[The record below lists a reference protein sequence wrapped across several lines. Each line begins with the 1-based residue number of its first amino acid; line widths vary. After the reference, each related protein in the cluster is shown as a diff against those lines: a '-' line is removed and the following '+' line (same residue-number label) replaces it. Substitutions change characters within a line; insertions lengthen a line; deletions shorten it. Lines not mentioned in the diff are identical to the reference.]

1 MTLKL
6 SSTRTGARSP
16 HIGKRFD
23 TKSRC
28 PQGYV
33 THAAGLHGR
42 KGILRVALAALLALA
57 LAACQSTPSRRADLP
72 SEMDAQTLYL
82 QGEFRASAQAWLDLA
97 RANRGERSRYQL
109 RAAEA
114 YREEGDSAAMQAQID
129 EIDRRKLP
137 VEDQFRL
144 DLMQAELALARNDAD
159 GALALLAAPD
169 NSIPQERAPRFY
181 ELRARAHAL
190 RGETLE
196 AIADRVALD
205 ALLDEGQDKQA
216 NAGEIRN
223 LVGKLPE
230 DDLRQRLREADRN
243 DPLYSWL
250 LAGARAKAE
259 ASGASGSYASDIA
272 STRPIEASAPAMVL
286 ANVERATYGRVAL
299 LLPSKGPLA
308 AAAAAVR
315 EGIFAAYFADPNP
328 RPALKVYDVGST
340 VEEAMAAYRLAL
352 EEGAERVLG
361 PISREAVTA
370 LFQSDVPRVPTLALN
385 YADAQ
390 ALPPPGSLQFA
401 LLPEE
406 EAVSAADR
414 MIQRGLKRAL
424 VLVPKDDVGL
434 RAAAA
439 FGERL
444 RGQGGVVAGQAEYD
458 PSAADQTAELR
469 RLTGIEQSQ
478 ARAQFLRGLLGTE
491 LKMDPTPRAD
501 VDAIFLFA
509 RNAQARLLLPQLK
522 SLEATRFPILSTSAI
537 YGGSNSASDIDL
549 DGVEFCE
556 VPWLLGASDEPSIP
570 TRAQVVSMK
579 TASGPAARLFAFGID
594 AYRLLPHLEWLER
607 NTGRPVIGATGA
619 LSADPNGR
627 IRREP
632 GWARYTGATPRPVD

>member
-1 MTLKL
+1 MMPMLPSLRASAIPRTLL
-6 SSTRTGARSP
+6 
-16 HIGKRFD
+16 
-23 TKSRC
+23 
-28 PQGYV
+28 
-33 THAAGLHGR
+33 
-42 KGILRVALAALLALA
+42 ILAIALA
-57 LAACQSTPSRRADLP
+57 LAACQSTPSRRADQP

-82 QGEFRASAQAWLDLA
+82 QGEFGASAQAWLDLA
-97 RANRGERSRYQL
+97 KTNRSERDRYRL

-114 YREEGDSAAMQAQID
+114 YREEGDSVAMQALVND
-129 EIDRRKLP
+129 IDRRKLP
-137 VEDQFRL
+137 IDDQFRL
-144 DLMQAELALARNDAD
+144 DLMEAELALARNDAA
-159 GALALLAAPD
+159 GALALLVTPTGSVPED
-169 NSIPQERAPRFY
+169 RAPRFY
-181 ELRARAHAL
+181 EIRARAHASQDDVL
-190 RGETLE
+190 D

-205 ALLDEGQDKQA
+205 TLLAEGPDKAA
-216 NAGEIRN
+216 NAAEIRA
-223 LVGKLPE
+223 LVAQLPE
-230 DDLRQRLREADRN
+230 QDLRLRLREADRN
-243 DPLYSWL
+243 DPLYPWL

-259 ASGASGSYASDIA
+259 ASGSGGSYASEIA
-272 STRPIEASAPAMVL
+272 STRPLEASAPALVL
-286 ANVERATYGRVAL
+286 HDIERETYGRVAL

-328 RPALKVYDVGST
+328 RPAIKVYDVGAT
-340 VEEAMAAYRLAL
+340 VEEALAAYQLAL
-352 EEGAERVLG
+352 ADGAERVLG

-385 YADAQ
+385 YADAP

-414 MIQRGLKRAL
+414 MIRRGLRRAL
-424 VLVPKDDVGL
+424 VLVPKDEVGQ

-444 RGQGGVVAGQAEYD
+444 RAQGGVVAGQAEYD
-458 PSAADQTAELR
+458 PAAADQSSEIR

-478 ARAQFLRGLLGTE
+478 ARVQFLRGLLGTE
-491 LKMDPTPRAD
+491 LRMDPTPRAD

-522 SLEATRFPILSTSAI
+522 SLEATRFPILATSAI
-537 YGGSNSASDIDL
+537 YGGSNSAADVDL

-556 VPWLLGASDEPSIP
+556 VPWLLGATDEPSIP
-570 TRAQVVSMK
+570 TRAQLVSLK

-607 NTGRPVIGATGA
+607 NPGRPVIGATGA

-632 GWARYTGATPRPVD
+632 GWARYTGASPRPVD